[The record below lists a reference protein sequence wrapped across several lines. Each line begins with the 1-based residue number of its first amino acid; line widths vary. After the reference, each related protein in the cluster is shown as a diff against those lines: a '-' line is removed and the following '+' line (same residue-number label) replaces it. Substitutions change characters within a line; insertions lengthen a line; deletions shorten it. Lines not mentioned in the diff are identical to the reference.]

1 MRAITFD
8 TRAQARTQTR
18 ALRAVAMRA
27 NPPAPRSIAAD
38 AARLAVWLF
47 PAALL
52 FVTVLGV

>member
-1 MRAITFD
+1 MRTITFD
-8 TRAQARTQTR
+8 RRAQATMRTR

-27 NPPAPRSIAAD
+27 NLPAPRSIAAD

-52 FVTVLGV
+52 FVSVMGL

>member
-8 TRAQARTQTR
+8 TRAQARTQAK

-27 NPPAPRSIAAD
+27 NPQGGRSNAAEV
-38 AARLAVWLF
+38 ARLALWLF

-52 FVTVLGV
+52 FVSILGV

>member
-1 MRAITFD
+1 MRTITYD
-8 TRAQARTQTR
+8 TRAQATMRAR